1 MGATDDIPSARI
13 FTINPNNISSFK
25 AALKKLDSMPSGT
38 PKTLLIKSFGLHI
51 NGGVDAVR
59 NWSKNTKTKPKNTR
73 VASKSKKTKKNVKT

>member
-1 MGATDDIPSARI
+1 MGRATDDIPSAKI
-13 FTINPNNISSFK
+13 WDLTPSNITSFK

-59 NWSKNTKTKPKNTR
+59 NWSKNTKTKPKIKPKIKTKR
-73 VASKSKKTKKNVKT
+73 KTKKT